1 MGQFSKAKYSTSALT
16 KVDENNIKRNYDIV
30 FHVKDLVGRDE
41 IVDMENQMIT
51 ENWKGHKNYYT
62 INYDKDLTFE
72 ENIHEGVKKVK
83 TMLLPFLPH
92 GFEWKKN

>member
-1 MGQFSKAKYSTSALT
+1 MVKISPPKRCTSPL
-16 KVDENNIKRNYDIV
+16 KKIDENNIKRNYDIV

-41 IVDMENQMIT
+41 VVDVENEMIT

-62 INYDKDLTFE
+62 VNYDRDLTFE
-72 ENIHEGVKKVK
+72 ENIEEGVKKVK

-92 GFEWKKN
+92 GF